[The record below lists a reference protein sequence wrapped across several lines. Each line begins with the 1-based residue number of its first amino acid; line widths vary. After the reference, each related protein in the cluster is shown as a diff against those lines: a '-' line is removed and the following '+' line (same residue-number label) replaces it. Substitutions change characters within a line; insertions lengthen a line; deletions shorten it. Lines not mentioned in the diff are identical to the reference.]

1 MSPLSKIVK
10 GDIFIMGSIFKAAQ
24 DASKSPLFNFNP
36 INITS
41 KTSQYNQI
49 GNLIKYNGGDAL
61 KLNAY
66 LREGLEMPDDLFKL
80 SVGIDKEL
88 NTLPIYKGD
97 VYRTLGFSRNY
108 DYQNF
113 LNEWKQENI
122 VSTKAYTSASKEELY
137 SDPTTMKYGVLMK
150 LNSITGRD
158 MAGIGLNESEVVF
171 PRGVKFKVQKTKI
184 QNTNAG
190 SILFIAADEV

>member
-1 MSPLSKIVK
+1 MSPLNKSVK

-24 DASKSPLFNFNP
+24 DASKSPLFNFNTEGLLKKLKP
-36 INITS
+36 YS
-41 KTSQYNQI
+41 PEAAAESYK
-49 GNLIKYNGGDAL
+49 GGDYL

-66 LREGLEMPDDLFKL
+66 LREGNGLPEDMMRLALGLDRKL
-80 SVGIDKEL
+80 K
-88 NTLPIYKGD
+88 TMPIYEGA
-97 VYRTLGFSRNY
+97 VYRTLGFSSDFHYRK
-108 DYQNF
+108 F
-113 LNEWKQENI
+113 LDEWQQGKT
-122 VSTKAYTSASKEELY
+122 VKTKAYTSASKGELY
-137 SDPTTMKYGVLMK
+137 SDPTAMKYGVLMK

-158 MAGIGLNESEVVF
+158 MTGIGLNESEVVF